1 MITLLFG
8 QPHSGK
14 TTIAYSLQTRLFIEY
29 GQHIPIIDGDE
40 IRDIFKNKDFSK
52 EGRLRNLQRI
62 SDIAT
67 FLSNKY
73 PHVIIS
79 AVYPYKEARDYL
91 KELNSNHV
99 LMVELEYLLERGRE
113 NYHVKDYEGE
123 KSGVNY
129 MKINTDEF
137 SIEEC
142 TQKVFEIIKKIQNL
156 Y

>member
-14 TTIAYSLQTRLFIEY
+14 TTIAHSLQTKLFIEY
-29 GQHIPIIDGDE
+29 GEHIPIIDGDE
-40 IRDIFKNKDFSK
+40 IRDIFKNKDFSR

-67 FLSNKY
+67 FLSHKY

-91 KELNSNHV
+91 RELNSNYV
-99 LMVELEYLLERGRE
+99 LMVELQYLLDRGRE
-113 NYHVKDYEGE
+113 NFHVKDFESENY
-123 KSGVNY
+123 GVNY
-129 MKINTDEF
+129 MRLDTDDF
-137 SIEEC
+137 SVVDC
-142 TQKVFEIIKKIQNL
+142 TQKVFEIIQKIKNIL
-156 Y
+156 

>member
-14 TTIAYSLQTRLFIEY
+14 TTIAHSLQTRLFIEY

-67 FLSNKY
+67 FLSYKY

-99 LMVELEYLLERGRE
+99 LTVELQYILNRGRE
-113 NYHVKDYEGE
+113 NFHVKDFECE
-123 KSGVNY
+123 KSGVNH
-129 MKINTDEF
+129 IRLDTDEF
-137 SIEEC
+137 TIEEC
-142 TQKVFEIIKKIQNL
+142 TQKVFEIIEKIKNID
-156 Y
+156 

>member
-91 KELNSNHV
+91 KEVNSNHV

>member
-14 TTIAYSLQTRLFIEY
+14 TTIAHALQTKLFIEY
-29 GQHIPIIDGDE
+29 GEHIPIVDGDE

-67 FLSNKY
+67 FLSHKY
-73 PHVIIS
+73 PQVIIS

-99 LMVELEYLLERGRE
+99 LMVELEYILERGRE
-113 NYHVKDYEGE
+113 NFHVKDYEGE
-123 KSGVNY
+123 RSGVNY
-129 MKINTDEF
+129 MKIDTDEF
-137 SIEEC
+137 SVEEC
-142 TQKVFEIIKKIQNL
+142 TQKVFETIKKLENL
-156 Y
+156 F

>member
-14 TTIAYSLQTRLFIEY
+14 STLAKALQTRLFIEH
-29 GQHIPIIDGDE
+29 GEHTPVVDGDE

-67 FLSNKY
+67 FLSHQY
-73 PHVIIS
+73 PNVIIS

-91 KELNSNHV
+91 KDLNSNHV
-99 LMVELEYLLERGRE
+99 LSVELQYILDRGRE
-113 NYHVKDYEGE
+113 NFHVKDYECE
-123 KSGVNY
+123 KHGVNY
-129 MKINTDEF
+129 MRLDTDEL
-137 SIEEC
+137 SVEQC
-142 TQKVFEIIKKIQNL
+142 TQKIFEVIEKIKDI

>member
-14 TTIAYSLQTRLFIEY
+14 TTIANSLQTRLFIEY
-29 GQHIPIIDGDE
+29 GNHIPIIDGDE

-67 FLSNKY
+67 FLSQKY

-91 KELNSNHV
+91 RELNSNHV
-99 LMVELEYLLERGRE
+99 LMVELQYILERGRE
-113 NYHVKDYEGE
+113 NFHVKDYECE
-123 KSGVNY
+123 KHGVNY
-129 MKINTDEF
+129 MRLDTDEF
-137 SIEEC
+137 SVVEC
-142 TQKVFEIIKKIQNL
+142 TQKVFEVIEKIKNL

>member
-14 TTIAYSLQTRLFIEY
+14 TTLAHSLQTKLFIEY
-29 GQHIPIIDGDE
+29 GEHIPIIDGDE
-40 IRDIFKNKDFSK
+40 IRDIFKNKDFSR

-67 FLSNKY
+67 FLSHKY

-91 KELNSNHV
+91 RELNDNIV
-99 LMVELEYLLERGRE
+99 FTVELEYFKERGRE
-113 NYHVKDYEGE
+113 NYHVKDFESE
-123 KSGVNY
+123 NDGVNY
-129 MKINTDEF
+129 MKIDTDKLPLEV
-137 SIEEC
+137 C
-142 TQKVFEIIKKIQNL
+142 TEKIFKIIQKLENL
-156 Y
+156 F

>member
-14 TTIAYSLQTRLFIEY
+14 TTIAHSLQTRLFIEY

-40 IRDIFKNKDFSK
+40 IRDIFKNKDFSR

-67 FLSNKY
+67 FLSHKY

-91 KELNSNHV
+91 KDLNSNYV
-99 LMVELEYLLERGRE
+99 LSVELEYILERGRE
-113 NYHVKDYEGE
+113 NFHVKDYEGE
-123 KSGVNY
+123 KSVVNY
-129 MKINTDEF
+129 MKLDTDEL
-137 SIEEC
+137 SVEQC
-142 TQKVFEIIKKIQNL
+142 TQKVFEVIEKIKNL

>member
-14 TTIAYSLQTRLFIEY
+14 TTIAHSLQTKLFLEH
-29 GQHIPIIDGDE
+29 GEHIPIIDGDE
-40 IRDIFKNKDFSK
+40 IRDIFKNKDFSR

-67 FLSNKY
+67 FLSHKY

-91 KELNSNHV
+91 RELNSNHI
-99 LMVELEYLLERGRE
+99 LMVELEYILERGRE
-113 NYHVKDYEGE
+113 NFHVKDYEGE
-123 KSGVNY
+123 NNGVNY
-129 MKINTDEF
+129 MKIDTDKFPLEV
-137 SIEEC
+137 C
-142 TQKVFEIIKKIQNL
+142 TEKIFQIIQKLENL
-156 Y
+156 F